1 MIIASNYYQS
11 YVVGQLPGYEV
22 KSSKEVKDF
31 TTLSYSVWTS
41 FSSVD
46 TCDSRAEADDLQ
58 ELPIE
63 LNDI

>member
-1 MIIASNYYQS
+1 M
-11 YVVGQLPGYEV
+11 GQLPGYEV